1 MAENI
6 EKLEAGSKLEPHLAQ
21 NSKVKV
27 DWDGGI
33 GCGNKEIQI
42 SEKLCVLLL
51 SRRVTNKMMTLVF
64 LSSFASRIQAK
75 FLGLFKKSTD
85 IIIVSLVQTQQFAA
99 STVNSFVLLSI

>member
-64 LSSFASRIQAK
+64 LPLRVEYKPNFLDFSKRALTLSSCR
-75 FLGLFKKSTD
+75 
-85 IIIVSLVQTQQFAA
+85 
-99 STVNSFVLLSI
+99 